1 MTLTIRAEE
10 PGDAAAVQEIIRS
23 AFGATDGVVIEER
36 LNDELRR
43 DPALVRNLTLVAE
56 RDGRIVGQVTSSY
69 GMLDVPGGRAPGRPL
84 VGVGPVAV
92 RPADQGKG
100 VGRALLTELI
110 GRARQAGE
118 PALVLLGDPAFYG
131 RFGFRPATEAGIEAP
146 DPAWGGHFQ
155 ALPLQAD
162 EPPPS
167 GRFTY
172 SAPFGRL

>member
-1 MTLTIRAEE
+1 MLIVRPEE
-10 PGDAAAVQEIIRS
+10 PGDAAAVQEIIRA
-23 AFGATDGVVIEER
+23 AFSGTDGVVIEDR

-69 GMLDVPGGRAPGRPL
+69 GVLVDHGGRTPDRPL

-92 RPADQGKG
+92 RPDDQGNG

-110 GRARQAGE
+110 DRARQAGE

-131 RFGFRPATEAGIEAP
+131 RFGFRPATEAGIDSP

-155 ALPLQAD
+155 ALLLQP
-162 EPPPS
+162 EGPPPA

-172 SAPFGRL
+172 AAPFGRI